1 MTIYGYARVST
12 DGHSLA
18 SQDAQL
24 QGAGCAKVYADK
36 VSGARTDRPKGLIF
50 EKRQSLQLL
59 LAPGTPGHRPGAGAW
74 RLGDGAGPALR
85 CQHRL
90 PLSPPQGASAGAAA
104 RQADRPRAPARERVA
119 VPARQSGGPPR
130 SQKEKLRAAYLGAL
144 DAVDQIE
151 AHRAEAM
158 ASGKLTPAGM
168 TENGQEVVRV
178 AGWDWTKGAAT
189 KPGSWFLP
197 TAEELESGKYFDS
210 RDEYNAMPSGSN
222 RRSQMRHR
230 RRDAS

>member
-1 MTIYGYARVST
+1 
-12 DGHSLA
+12 
-18 SQDAQL
+18 
-24 QGAGCAKVYADK
+24 
-36 VSGARTDRPKGLIF
+36 
-50 EKRQSLQLL
+50 
-59 LAPGTPGHRPGAGAW
+59 
-74 RLGDGAGPALR
+74 
-85 CQHRL
+85 
-90 PLSPPQGASAGAAA
+90 
-104 RQADRPRAPARERVA
+104 
-119 VPARQSGGPPR
+119 
-130 SQKEKLRAAYLGAL
+130 LRAAYLGAL

-178 AGWDWTKGAAT
+178 AGWDW
-189 KPGSWFLP
+189 FLP